1 MIIVND
7 LRPGTTIEYENNI
20 YSVIETQHNK
30 TAMRQ
35 MIIKVKVRNLRS
47 GSIVELS
54 FTGGD
59 KIEQAHIDKKEMQYL
74 YDTGD
79 ALAFMDT
86 SSYEQLEIQK
96 SNLTWELNFLKSND
110 LVNITS
116 YEGEVLGL
124 ILPDKVELQVVET
137 EPAVKGDTATNA
149 LKNATLETGLQVRV
163 PMFIEQDEM
172 VVVNTADGKYAGRAQ
187 FLTFNSQANIL

>member
-149 LKNATLETGLQVRV
+149 LKNAILETGLQIRV

-172 VVVNTADGKYAGRAQ
+172 VIVNTVDGKYAGRA
-187 FLTFNSQANIL
+187 

>member
-7 LRPGTTIEYENNI
+7 LRPGITFVYENNI
-20 YSVIETQHNK
+20 YSVIEASHNK

-35 MIIKVKVRNLRS
+35 MIIKAKARNLRS
-47 GSIVELS
+47 GSIIEIS

-59 KIEQAHIDKKEMQYL
+59 KVEPAHIDKKEMQYL

-86 SSYEQLEIQK
+86 NTYDQIEIQK
-96 SNLTWELNFLKSND
+96 SNLSWELNFLKPND
-110 LVNITS
+110 NVNITS
-116 YEGEVLGL
+116 YENEILGL
-124 ILPDKVELQVVET
+124 ILPDKVTLQIIET
-137 EPAVKGDTATNA
+137 EPAIKGDTTTNA
-149 LKNATLETGLQVRV
+149 LKNATVETGLQVRV

-172 VVVNTADGKYAGRAQ
+172 IIVNTSDGKYHSRA
-187 FLTFNSQANIL
+187 

>member
-172 VVVNTADGKYAGRAQ
+172 VVVNTADGKYAGRA
-187 FLTFNSQANIL
+187 

>member
-1 MIIVND
+1 MLIVNE
-7 LRPGTTIEYENNI
+7 LRPGTTIEFENNI

-86 SSYEQLEIQK
+86 STYDQIEIQK
-96 SNLTWELNFLKSND
+96 SNLEWELNFLKPND
-110 LVNITS
+110 NVNITS
-116 YEGEVLGL
+116 YQGEILGL
-124 ILPDKVELQVVET
+124 ILPDKVTLQITET
-137 EPAVKGDTATNA
+137 EPAVKGDTATSA
-149 LKNATLETGLQVRV
+149 LKNAILETGLSIKV
-163 PMFIEQDEM
+163 PMFIETDEM
-172 VVVNTADGKYAGRAQ
+172 VIVNTADGKYAGRA
-187 FLTFNSQANIL
+187 